1 MARRK
6 ENVPQG
12 LIQPVRLGWAI
23 SVIFGCQVSLTG
35 HYRKSHEVNFTTL
48 PWQNNGR
55 QNDLISRMIFSQL

>member
-6 ENVPQG
+6 EKAPQG
-12 LIQPVRLGWAI
+12 LIQPVGLGWAI
-23 SVIFGCQVSLTG
+23 SVIFGWQVSLPV

-55 QNDLISRMIFSQL
+55 QNDLISRMMFSEL